1 MPLVFIEQLEMDD
14 NWDWF
19 INLSGVISICCCFF
33 LMWIVLLSDQVQRDP
48 FASSTDSIPQPSNGV
63 TQETKESIKALR
75 AMLYNLNEFAG
86 DSRNVIF
93 LAWNRKLANSS
104 HISTGLPSIESWYA
118 GRIYLGHQFD
128 HTY

>member
-75 AMLYNLNEFAG
+75 AMLYNLNAV
-86 DSRNVIF
+86 SYTH
-93 LAWNRKLANSS
+93 L
-104 HISTGLPSIESWYA
+104 TLPTK
-118 GRIYLGHQFD
+118 RIV
-128 HTY
+128 